1 MKLLR
6 LANTINSTSAPYN
19 QFSLGFKETIDQTF
33 CSLFQHDVLV
43 DKDIRG
49 FHGDGSIL
57 KMLKLVKELVN
68 KNKYDVVHI
77 HSGLTG
83 LIFIISIF
91 PFRLALLKR
100 TVFTLHTS
108 YNLLRFRNKIL
119 VTLTM
124 FIVSKVCPCSKSS
137 LDSIPKPIQ
146 GYIQE
151 KTFMIVNGFNHH
163 RIDIIKNG
171 NRSNQLFSKDC
182 GLKLVCVGALND
194 NKNQFSL
201 LKAVDNLEISGEL
214 VFLGDGPKK
223 QALELLANNLS
234 TKINVVF
241 KGQLSRDLAIEH
253 MLEADIFVSLS
264 KGEGMP
270 ISVLEAMYS
279 ECFLIL
285 SNISSHKEISPPT
298 GTCIFVDS
306 DHNNEIVDAINLSQ
320 KNTRGLRANAL
331 LASKYV
337 LKNYSVTAMLNS
349 YYQIYQ
355 MLSDQDNTTLSFP
368 N

>member
-43 DKDIRG
+43 DKDIKG

-108 YNLLRFRNKIL
+108 YKLLRFRNKIL

-151 KTFMIVNGFNHH
+151 KN
-163 RIDIIKNG
+163 
-171 NRSNQLFSKDC
+171 SQ
-182 GLKLVCVGALND
+182 
-194 NKNQFSL
+194 
-201 LKAVDNLEISGEL
+201 E
-214 VFLGDGPKK
+214 
-223 QALELLANNLS
+223 
-234 TKINVVF
+234 
-241 KGQLSRDLAIEH
+241 
-253 MLEADIFVSLS
+253 
-264 KGEGMP
+264 
-270 ISVLEAMYS
+270 
-279 ECFLIL
+279 
-285 SNISSHKEISPPT
+285 KE
-298 GTCIFVDS
+298 
-306 DHNNEIVDAINLSQ
+306 
-320 KNTRGLRANAL
+320 
-331 LASKYV
+331 
-337 LKNYSVTAMLNS
+337 
-349 YYQIYQ
+349 
-355 MLSDQDNTTLSFP
+355 
-368 N
+368 